1 MAGNHRI
8 KTLQQETDQASPK
21 ALCLEDREA
30 VTLGVGSALAKVG
43 PRTCSSQTE
52 IETMWASGE
61 SSALPDHR
69 PCWILACV
77 VGSDWTI

>member
-52 IETMWASGE
+52 IDNVGFRGE
-61 SSALPDHR
+61 FGFARPQALLDFGLR
-69 PCWILACV
+69 R
-77 VGSDWTI
+77 GE